1 MTIYVGSARIDENGH
16 ISGGSAGDQTGKEVS
31 TQEYYLHSK
40 GWYVNRPK
48 SVDVAD
54 KIAQAMLDA
63 CNNNYIGYDQNGRY
77 TALSQW
83 RNTKSIKNIKTK
95 CETDCS
101 ALVRL
106 CILEATGKDVG
117 DFSTSDEVSVLDG
130 CGLFEK
136 HASVTANTI
145 LYNGDVLTTK
155 TKGHTVIVVKGNPR
169 GVSVPETSA
178 PKGNRNV
185 AKGQEWLN
193 EYYGDKIVRYC
204 GARLVVD
211 NSYGSKSRAAALAV
225 WKDLVNRKYDT
236 NLTPSNTNFGSSCK
250 TAAKKAKLVVGADGT
265 LPYLVQFILSGK
277 GYYYGSMDGKF
288 DDDLLNSVC
297 KFQKAKGL
305 TVDGVVGPNT
315 WFKLFN

>member
-31 TQEYYLHSK
+31 MQPYYLHSK
-40 GWYVNRPK
+40 GWYVSRPK
-48 SVDVAD
+48 SVDVAN
-54 KIAQAMLDA
+54 KLAQNMIDA
-63 CNNNYIGYDQNGRY
+63 CDNDYIGYDQNGRY
-77 TALSQW
+77 SALSQF
-83 RNTKSIKNIKTK
+83 RLTKSIKNIKTK

-106 CILEATGKDVG
+106 CILAATGKDVG

-136 HASVTANTI
+136 HFPVTSSTT
-145 LYNGDVLTTK
+145 LYNGDILTTK

-169 GVSVPETSA
+169 GISVPETPA
-178 PKGNRNV
+178 TKNNNV

-193 EYYGDKIVRYC
+193 DNYGDKIAKYC
-204 GARLVVD
+204 GAKLVVD

-225 WKDLVNRKYDT
+225 WKDLLNRKY
-236 NLTPSNTNFGSSCK
+236 NAKLTPSNINFGSSCL
-250 TAAKKAKLVVGADGT
+250 TAAKKATISKGAQGT
-265 LPYLVQFILSGK
+265 LPYLVQFILAGKGFYSGK
-277 GYYYGSMDGKF
+277 MNAEFTDEVRTAV
-288 DDDLLNSVC
+288 N

>member
-1 MTIYVGSARIDENGH
+1 MTIYVGSARTDENGH
-16 ISGGSAGDQTGKEVS
+16 ISGGFAGDQIGKEVS

-54 KIAQAMLDA
+54 KIAQAMMDA

-117 DFSTSDEVSVLDG
+117 DFSTADEVSVLDG

-155 TKGHTVIVVKGNPR
+155 KKGHTVIVVKGNPR
-169 GVSVPETSA
+169 GVSVPKPASSKKST
-178 PKGNRNV
+178 NV
-185 AKGQEWLN
+185 SKGQEWLN
-193 EYYGDKIVRYC
+193 KNYGDTIAKYC
-204 GARLVVD
+204 GAKLAVD
-211 NSYGSKSRAAALAV
+211 NSYGPKSRAAALAV
-225 WKDLVNRKYDT
+225 WKDLVNRKYG
-236 NLTPSNTNFGSSCK
+236 NSLRPSNSNFGSSCK
-250 TAAKKAKLVVGADGT
+250 AAAKKAKILVGDDGT
-265 LPYLVQFILSGK
+265 LVYLVKFILAGK
-277 GYYYGSMDGKF
+277 GYYKSKMNTKF

-297 KFQKAKGL
+297 SFQKAKSL